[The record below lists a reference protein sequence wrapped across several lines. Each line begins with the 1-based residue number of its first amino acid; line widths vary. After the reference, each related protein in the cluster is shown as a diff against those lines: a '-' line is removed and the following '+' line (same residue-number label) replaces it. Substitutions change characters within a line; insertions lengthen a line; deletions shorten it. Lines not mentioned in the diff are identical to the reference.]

1 MHPEDTQ
8 GRRPILVII
17 AGLAVL
23 FLLIGGAVGYNR
35 YQTSNARE
43 KALRESQR
51 QDYALCV
58 VQNENRKAT
67 RKAALIQ
74 YGTIADVFRF
84 GSGGNPELE
93 AAFHRRV
100 TQLRELLKAQRPIN
114 CDTYVRPDLP
124 PDTGVESQP

>member
-1 MHPEDTQ
+1 MHPEDAQ

-23 FLLIGGAVGYNR
+23 FLLIGGAFGYNR

-58 VQNENRKAT
+58 VQNANRKAT
-67 RKAALIQ
+67 RTAALIQ
-74 YGTIADVFRF
+74 IGTLADVFRF
-84 GSGGNPELE
+84 GSTDNTPLDKAFRIRVDQLE
-93 AAFHRRV
+93 KLVR
-100 TQLRELLKAQRPIN
+100 AQQPIE
-114 CDTYVRPDLP
+114 CATYVRPDLP
-124 PDTGVESQP
+124 PDTGVESNP